1 MHSSGGV
8 GSPPRDEEGGGSM
21 CIEGMWRL
29 FLGCVEGGP
38 LLLFSPSLPLSPEEM
53 KESGGKED

>member
-1 MHSSGGV
+1 
-8 GSPPRDEEGGGSM
+8 M
-21 CIEGMWRL
+21 CMEGMWRL